1 MSNDHGKRNNTEQIP
16 QRELGTALRSFFDHV
31 TSHDEEGVHAALC
44 MVANAAPQDPN
55 APTEINGVPV
65 VDMHICNFGA
75 GDPDALAQMMVM
87 AIDTMVEEVPGFA
100 KAWEDALR
108 AKRLQSMISQVLGV
122 VQQAKEQVD
131 EAKGMEAVKPEAD
144 ALIAKLKGNPGAVP
158 GPDTKQ

>member
-1 MSNDHGKRNNTEQIP
+1 MSDDHNHKERIP
-16 QRELGTALRSFFDHV
+16 QRKLGTALRSFFDHV

-44 MVANAAPQDPN
+44 MVANAASAESDGE
-55 APTEINGVPV
+55 PT

-75 GDPDALAQMMVM
+75 GDPDILAQMMVV

-108 AKRLQSMISQVLGV
+108 AKCLQSMINQVMDV
-122 VQQAKEQVD
+122 VQQAKEQAA
-131 EAKGMEAVKPEAD
+131 EAKGMEAAKPAVD
-144 ALIAKLKGNPGAVP
+144 ALIEKLKGNPGAVP

>member
-1 MSNDHGKRNNTEQIP
+1 MSHDHGKRNNKQQIP
-16 QRELGTALRSFFDHV
+16 QRKLGTALRSFFDHV

-65 VDMHICNFGA
+65 VGMHICNFGA
-75 GDPDALAQMMVM
+75 GDPDVLAQMMVM
-87 AIDTMVEEVPGFA
+87 AIDAMIEDVPGFE
-100 KAWEDALR
+100 KAWVDALR
-108 AKRLQSMISQVLGV
+108 AKRLQTMISQVIDV
-122 VQQAKEQVD
+122 VQQAKEQAA